1 MIQHFRGLKISNF
14 IKDVLYNFS
23 FVSVAYI
30 ITFSVTLGFIFPLQ
44 QLLLS
49 NVPSYIGLFFL
60 PHGVRI
66 LTLYFYGWR
75 GMFYLFPAS
84 MLMSILAGNQ
94 TWWSLLP
101 VLVSIPCCYLGVQ
114 FVRILFSDTISVSFA
129 IKDWKLLFWGGV
141 VGSVF
146 NGFGLTLLNQ
156 TYKLTVDNS
165 ALLLEVMGF
174 VVGDVLG
181 LVFCLLS
188 IVYLFRMIRFIKI
201 IPDK

>member
-1 MIQHFRGLKISNF
+1 MKINPF
-14 IKDVLYNFS
+14 KHDVLYIFS

-44 QLLLS
+44 QLLLN
-49 NVPSYIGLFFL
+49 NVPSYIGLMFL

-75 GMFYLFPAS
+75 G
-84 MLMSILAGNQ
+84 ILY
-94 TWWSLLP
+94 LLP
-101 VLVSIPCCYLGVQ
+101 ACWLTAMLSQEQTGVVLVSSIVSLLCCYLGVQ
-114 FVRILFSDTISVSFA
+114 FVRILFSDTVSVSFA
-129 IKDWKLLFWGGV
+129 IKDWKLMFWGGV

-146 NGFGLTLLNQ
+146 NGIGLTSLNQ
-156 TYKLTVDNS
+156 TYKSTVDNS
-165 ALLLEVMGF
+165 ALLMEVIGF

-181 LVFCLLS
+181 LVFCLIS

-201 IPDK
+201 VPDQ

>member
-1 MIQHFRGLKISNF
+1 
-14 IKDVLYNFS
+14 
-23 FVSVAYI
+23 
-30 ITFSVTLGFIFPLQ
+30 
-44 QLLLS
+44 LS
-49 NVPSYIGLFFL
+49 NVPAYIGLLFL

-66 LTLYFYGWR
+66 LALYFYGWR
-75 GMFYLFPAS
+75 GIFYLLPAS
-84 MLMSILAGNQ
+84 LLMLILSETQTGVSLISSIV
-94 TWWSLLP
+94 SLL
-101 VLVSIPCCYLGVQ
+101 CCYLGVQ

-129 IKDWKLLFWGGV
+129 IKDWKLLFWGGI
-141 VGSVF
+141 VGSIF

-156 TYKLTVDNS
+156 TYKSTVDNS

-181 LVFCLLS
+181 LIFCLLS

>member
-75 GMFYLFPAS
+75 GMFYLLPAS
-84 MLMSILAGNQ
+84 MLMSILAENQ
-94 TWWSLLP
+94 TGWSLLAL
-101 VLVSIPCCYLGVQ
+101 LVSIPCCYFGVQ
-114 FVRILFSDTISVSFA
+114 FARILFSDTVSVSFA
-129 IKDWKLLFWGGV
+129 IKDWKLMFWGGV
-141 VGSVF
+141 VGSIF

-156 TYKLTVDNS
+156 TYKSTVDNS

-188 IVYLFRMIRFIKI
+188 IVYFFRMIRFIKI
-201 IPDK
+201 IPDR

>member
-1 MIQHFRGLKISNF
+1 LIQHSRGLKISNF
-14 IKDVLYNFS
+14 IKDVLYKFS

-44 QLLLS
+44 QLLLN
-49 NVPSYIGLFFL
+49 NVPSYIGLMFL

-75 GMFYLFPAS
+75 GIFYLLPAS
-84 MLMSILAGNQ
+84 FLMAMLAQEQTGVVLISSIV
-94 TWWSLLP
+94 SLL
-101 VLVSIPCCYLGVQ
+101 CCYLGVQ
-114 FVRILFSDTISVSFA
+114 FVRILFSDTTSVSFA
-129 IKDWKLLFWGGV
+129 IKDWKLMFWGGV
-141 VGSVF
+141 VGSIF
-146 NGFGLTLLNQ
+146 NGCGLALLNQ
-156 TYKLTVDNS
+156 TYKSTVDNS
-165 ALLLEVMGF
+165 TLLLEVMGF

-181 LVFCLLS
+181 LIFCLLS

>member
-1 MIQHFRGLKISNF
+1 M
-14 IKDVLYNFS
+14 
-23 FVSVAYI
+23 
-30 ITFSVTLGFIFPLQ
+30 
-44 QLLLS
+44 
-49 NVPSYIGLFFL
+49 FL

-75 GMFYLFPAS
+75 GIFYLLPAS
-84 MLMSILAGNQ
+84 LLMAMLAQEQTGVVLISSIV
-94 TWWSLLP
+94 SLL
-101 VLVSIPCCYLGVQ
+101 CCYLGVQ
-114 FVRILFSDTISVSFA
+114 FVRILFSETVSVSFGV
-129 IKDWKLLFWGGV
+129 KNWKLMFWGGV

-156 TYKLTVDNS
+156 TYKSTVDNN

-181 LVFCLLS
+181 LMFCLVS
-188 IVYLFRMIRFIKI
+188 IVYILRMIRFIKI

>member
-44 QLLLS
+44 QILLS
-49 NVPSYIGLFFL
+49 NVPSYIGLMFL

-66 LTLYFYGWR
+66 LALYFYGWR
-75 GMFYLFPAS
+75 GILYLLPTCWLTA
-84 MLMSILAGNQ
+84 MLAQDQTGVVLISSIV
-94 TWWSLLP
+94 SLL
-101 VLVSIPCCYLGVQ
+101 CCYLGVQ
-114 FVRILFSDTISVSFA
+114 FVRILFSETVSVSFGV
-129 IKDWKLLFWGGV
+129 KNWKLMFWGGV

-156 TYKLTVDNS
+156 TYKSTVDNN

-181 LVFCLLS
+181 LLFCLVS

>member
-1 MIQHFRGLKISNF
+1 MKINPF
-14 IKDVLYNFS
+14 KHDVLYIFS

-44 QLLLS
+44 QLLLN
-49 NVPSYIGLFFL
+49 NVPSYIGLMFL

-75 GMFYLFPAS
+75 G
-84 MLMSILAGNQ
+84 ILY
-94 TWWSLLP
+94 LLP
-101 VLVSIPCCYLGVQ
+101 ACWLTAMLSQEQTGVVLVSSIVSLLCCYLGVQ
-114 FVRILFSDTISVSFA
+114 FMRILFSDTVSVSFA
-129 IKDWKLLFWGGV
+129 IKDWKLMFWGGV

-146 NGFGLTLLNQ
+146 NGIGLTSLNQ
-156 TYKLTVDNS
+156 TYKSTVDNS
-165 ALLLEVMGF
+165 ALLMEVIGF

-181 LVFCLLS
+181 LVFCLIS

-201 IPDK
+201 VPDQ